1 MPQMKEELHHGA
13 LILLDG
19 LDEVPDADDRREQI
33 KHAVL
38 KFAATFGHC
47 RYLVTSR
54 TYAYQRQDW
63 KLPGFAEVQ
72 LLPFTQAQIGRFV
85 GAWYGHM
92 VQLLKLDEA
101 SALDRAEA
109 LKRDIAGNER
119 LRELAERPLLLTLM
133 AQLQT
138 LNAGSLPQ
146 RREELYRKTVE
157 LLLDTWEGMKVH
169 VRPDGSKQVEPSLSQ
184 WLKADRDDIR
194 RQLNRLAFEVHRDQP
209 QRTGTADIPQALLI
223 DALLRASSRRTDVDV
238 GQLARYL
245 SERAGLLAPHGER
258 MVQFPHRSFQEYL
271 AACHLTDDDFPDR
284 IATLARSDANRWRE
298 VALLAGAKA
307 ALGTSIN
314 VWALAETLCPA
325 VVQPGADEP
334 DHWGALLAGRVLLDS
349 ADLRQV
355 APRDGPKLARIRDAQ
370 LAVLRGTRLP
380 AVERA
385 LAGRT
390 LAALGDPRP
399 EVMTLDGMQFCLVPP
414 GPFTMGSNDGASDE
428 KPEHTLNLPDAYLI
442 GRYPVTVAQWRE
454 HLAASGKDA
463 AASPAARGRDND
475 PVTRVSWHEAVA
487 FCAALNRRW
496 QGRLPP
502 GYVVALPSEPEWE
515 KAARGGARVPAAL
528 AWLGLADLGRALGS
542 AGASKANPSPRRE
555 YPWGEDFDFDKAN
568 ASMGIGQTSAVGGFA
583 GGASPYGC
591 EEIAGNVLEWTRSL
605 YEDYPYPAD
614 AENREPQK
622 PAKGKSLVVRG
633 GSWFNHRDHA
643 RCGYRLWLVPDSRVS
658 GLGFRLVLR
667 SAPVP

>member
-1 MPQMKEELHHGA
+1 M
-13 LILLDG
+13 
-19 LDEVPDADDRREQI
+19 
-33 KHAVL
+33 
-38 KFAATFGHC
+38 
-47 RYLVTSR
+47 
-54 TYAYQRQDW
+54 
-63 KLPGFAEVQ
+63 
-72 LLPFTQAQIGRFV
+72 
-85 GAWYGHM
+85 
-92 VQLLKLDEA
+92 LKLDEA
-101 SALDRAEA
+101 SARDRAEA

-138 LNAGSLPQ
+138 QNAGSLPQ

-157 LLLDTWEGMKVH
+157 LLLDTWEGMKVQ
-169 VRPDGSKQVEPSLSQ
+169 VGPDGSKQVEPSLSQ
-184 WLKADRDDIR
+184 WLKADREDIR
-194 RQLNRLAFEVHRDQP
+194 RQLNRLAFEAHRDQP
-209 QRTGTADIPQALLI
+209 QRTGTADIPQSLLI
-223 DALLRASSRRTDVDV
+223 DALLRASNRTDIDV

-245 SERAGLLAPHGER
+245 SDRAGLLAPHGER
-258 MVQFPHRSFQEYL
+258 MLQFPHRSFQEYL

-307 ALGTSIN
+307 ALGASIN

-325 VVQPGADEP
+325 AVQLDADEP
-334 DHWGALLAGRVLLDS
+334 DHWGALLAGLVLLES

-355 APRDGPKLARIRDAQ
+355 APRDAPKLARIRDAQ
-370 LAVLRGTRLP
+370 LAVLRGARLP

-414 GPFTMGSNDGASDE
+414 GPFTMGSDDGNDDE
-428 KPEHTLNLPDAYLI
+428 KPEHTLNLPAAYLI

-454 HLAASGKDA
+454 HLAASGQDA
-463 AASPAARGRDND
+463 AASRSATGRDND
-475 PVTRVSWHEAVA
+475 PVTRVSWHDAVA
-487 FCAALNRRW
+487 FCTALNRRW

-502 GYVVALPSEPEWE
+502 GVVVALPSEPEWE
-515 KAARGGARVPAAL
+515 KAARGGARVPAAPVR
-528 AWLGLADLGRALGS
+528 LGLDDLRSALGS

-568 ASMGIGQTSAVGGFA
+568 ALMGIGQTSAVGGFV

-591 EEIAGNVLEWTRSL
+591 EEMAGNVWEWTRSL
-605 YEDYPYPAD
+605 WGKDLFKPEFGYPYRLD
-614 AENREPQK
+614 DRKREDTRVRDDVMR
-622 PAKGKSLVVRG
+622 VVRG
-633 GSWFNHRDHA
+633 GSWSALRGGA
-643 RCGYRLWLVPDSRVS
+643 RCGYRDWGEPGSRDHL
-658 GLGFRLVLR
+658 LGFRLVLR
-667 SAPVP
+667 SAAVTLASGHSGL